1 MAVLLVVAR
10 KYAPADRRLLSA
22 TLLWEQPADDESPA
36 EAVRET
42 LTTWYPKNSFGALC
56 LLRTDRIEFAQPG
69 FRADLPTVDEPDG
82 RCVSPVSTRRG
93 SQPGVQSRVGVGSPG
108 P

>member
-1 MAVLLVVAR
+1 MTVLLVVAR

-82 RCVSPVSTRRG
+82 PVCFASEYTTW
-93 SQPGVQSRVGVGSPG
+93 
-108 P
+108 